1 MITKISYFF
10 ISDLSYFNECNMN
23 NNIEYTPEKWTHLQ
37 FEKNIPQFVG
47 THCLYFR
54 DLLVFISRG
63 KEISPWLDISDT

>member
-1 MITKISYFF
+1 
-10 ISDLSYFNECNMN
+10 MN
-23 NNIEYTPEKWTHLQ
+23 NNIEYTPEKWTVSDGTVWTHLQ

-63 KEISPWLDISDT
+63 KEISPWLDISST